1 MNVSM
6 TKTGAVEA
14 RLTVAVE
21 ENDYKPKV
29 EAELRKIGRTH
40 QIPGF
45 RKGHVSLADLYRR
58 FGRDI
63 TSDTINREVHNA
75 VMDYINN
82 EKLDVLGYP
91 VPVEVKA
98 LDFKTQKEFTFEY
111 DLALA
116 PEINVVLDKS
126 EHLPFFQIE
135 VTDKMIDEQSEA
147 FRKRFGKQD
156 PAEETTPDAVIKGAI
171 MELNADGTVKVGDD
185 AIEVANGILGP
196 VHFVSDDQKK
206 LFTDKKVGDEVT
218 FNPWEACG
226 GNITELASM
235 LNTDKERIADLHS
248 DFRFTI
254 SEIITVTPAE
264 VNQEY
269 FDMVFGPDKVHN
281 EEEYR
286 EAIKSIIAGELQQNS
301 NQLFR
306 AQAHEYFMQKYGD
319 MELPAAVLK
328 RWLQNQN
335 PDLTDEQV
343 DKEWEQMVSGLK
355 WEFIEGALSKA
366 AAVEVTDEDLLSM
379 AKAYARSKF
388 AEMGMQNMPDDIM
401 DKYAENIVAD
411 KKNVGHLRNQ
421 CREFKLFQ
429 KIAEAVTLDQKTVSV
444 DEFREIISKL

>member
-29 EAELRKIGRTH
+29 DAELRKIGRTH

-45 RKGHVSLADLYRR
+45 RKGHVSLPDLYRR

-63 TSDTINREVHNA
+63 TSEVINREVHTA
-75 VMDYINN
+75 VMDYIKN
-82 EKLDVLGYP
+82 EKLEVLGYP
-91 VPVEVKA
+91 VPVEVKE
-98 LDFKTQKEFTFEY
+98 LDLKNEKDFTFEY

-126 EHLPFFQIE
+126 EHLPFYQIE
-135 VTDKMIDEQSEA
+135 VSDKMIDEQSEA
-147 FRKRFGKQD
+147 FRKRFGKQG

-196 VHFVSDDQKK
+196 IHFVSDDQKK
-206 LFTDKKVGDEVT
+206 LFANKKVGDEVI
-218 FNPWEACG
+218 FNPREACG
-226 GNITELASM
+226 DNITELASM
-235 LNTDKERIADLHS
+235 LNTDKERVADLHS

-264 VNQEY
+264 LNQEY

-286 EAIKSIIAGELQQNS
+286 EAVKSIISVELQQNS
-301 NQLFR
+301 DQLFR
-306 AQAHEYFMQKYGD
+306 AQAHEYFVKKYGD
-319 MELPAAVLK
+319 MELPATVLK
-328 RWLQNQN
+328 RWIKVQN
-335 PDLTDEQV
+335 PDMTDEQV
-343 DKEWEQMVSGLK
+343 DKEWEMTVPGMK
-355 WEFIEGALSKA
+355 WELIEGALSKVA
-366 AAVEVTDEDLLSM
+366 GIEVTNEDLLNM

-388 AEMGMQNMPDDIM
+388 AELGMQNMPDEVM
-401 DKYAENIVAD
+401 DKYAENIIAD
-411 KKNVGHLRNQ
+411 KKNVNHLREQ

-429 KIAEAVTLDQKTVSV
+429 KVAEDVTLDQKTVSI